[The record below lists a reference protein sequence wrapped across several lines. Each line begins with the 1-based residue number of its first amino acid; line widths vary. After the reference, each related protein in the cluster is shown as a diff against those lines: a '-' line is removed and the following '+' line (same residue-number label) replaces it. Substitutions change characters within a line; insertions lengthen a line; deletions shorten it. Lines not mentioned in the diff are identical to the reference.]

1 MSARTEGGGGGRSRP
16 LLPPVAAGG
25 LAAPGHV
32 VPAGALP
39 LPPPGPAIV
48 GIPNLPRMAAGTA
61 RRTRKLR
68 NWVVEQVESGEF
80 PGVCWD
86 DAEKT
91 MFRIPWKHAGKQDFR
106 ENQDAAFFKAWA
118 KFKGKYQE
126 GDPPDPAGWK
136 TRLRCALNKS
146 PEFEKVLAR
155 SHLDGAEPYKVYRL
169 LPPGEPPGDHH
180 TWDTSDASQ
189 SGRTQSPVA
198 CGARGLNPRSTG
210 EGTEARGPTADE
222 GRPSPRAP
230 NPPSLPADH
239 FPLLTIAYSGHPV
252 HESLLRS
259 PDFHLSAG
267 PSLSGAYMSHVVLP
281 PAEALPESG
290 PREATRRLLEK
301 LDRGIMVASNVQGLF
316 VKSLCPSPVSWSG
329 PGTGSDR
336 RWLPQGGLKHLFDA
350 TLFRE
355 ELDQFRQGL
364 RPRPEFQVTLD
375 FWEERSGPNH
385 TPQNL
390 ITVKVRPPPP
400 RAATLPTLLE
410 PPSLSPSARRC
421 ALSGAQSVP
430 PTDGST
436 GPIPAVGRLPSQRL

>member
-1 MSARTEGGGGGRSRP
+1 
-16 LLPPVAAGG
+16 
-25 LAAPGHV
+25 
-32 VPAGALP
+32 
-39 LPPPGPAIV
+39 
-48 GIPNLPRMAAGTA
+48 MAAGTA

-169 LPPGEPPGDHH
+169 LPPGEPP
-180 TWDTSDASQ
+180 AQSQ
-189 SGRTQSPVA
+189 SRKRQPKRGHKTPSSEEEDDEEEGEEEAGGAKRSRAASPVA
-198 CGARGLNPRSTG
+198 AVSQSTALRLSG
-210 EGTEARGPTADE
+210 SPDLGSRHLEDSGIGSDSNSPEPAGVPDATEVVFQGFTEPSE
-222 GRPSPRAP
+222 VYPSPET
-230 NPPSLPADH
+230 DH

-390 ITVKVRPPPP
+390 ITVKLEQTFARHLLEGPEEQTAAMTLLQSLGAPLPP
-400 RAATLPTLLE
+400 TLPALSLPCSPLTFTLPPT
-410 PPSLSPSARRC
+410 PPSL
-421 ALSGAQSVP
+421 L
-430 PTDGST
+430 
-436 GPIPAVGRLPSQRL
+436 